1 MRWADHRS
9 PVERCPQLSE
19 HPAGDGTT
27 RACSRYARSLLP
39 RVRDQPRPTWKRR
52 PVDSPPMKF
61 RTLLVVAL
69 LATAAAAVTSWKLR
83 ASAYTKPPAA
93 PGTWHPIVRHQ

>member
-1 MRWADHRS
+1 MVHSTPPATQTDHD
-9 PVERCPQLSE
+9 QL
-19 HPAGDGTT
+19 GNGK
-27 RACSRYARSLLP
+27 L
-39 RVRDQPRPTWKRR
+39 
-52 PVDSPPMKF
+52 VDCPPMKF

-69 LATAAAAVTSWKLR
+69 LATAAAAVTSWRLR